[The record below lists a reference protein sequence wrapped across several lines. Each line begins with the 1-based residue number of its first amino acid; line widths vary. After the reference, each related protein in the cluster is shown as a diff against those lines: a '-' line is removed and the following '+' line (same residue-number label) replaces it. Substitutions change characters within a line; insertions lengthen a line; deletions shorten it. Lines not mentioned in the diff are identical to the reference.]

1 MSGGDPNSQNF
12 FAEEWS
18 LQNPANT
25 PDGLKDS
32 AAALQALQVAA
43 TEIKFGYGQLNV
55 PWGNV
60 NRLSFGD
67 KDIAGNGGYGW
78 LGQFRTVYY
87 QPQGKPGTAESLKS
101 RAVAGETYVAIIE
114 FGDRPKAKALLTLK
128 SNCVLYGMSE
138 KKWRLMWKCE
148 RN

>member
-1 MSGGDPNSQNF
+1 M
-12 FAEEWS
+12 
-18 LQNPANT
+18 
-25 PDGLKDS
+25 
-32 AAALQALQVAA
+32 QALQVAA

-87 QPQGKPGTAESLKS
+87 QPQGKPGTVESLKS

-114 FGDRPKAKALLTLK
+114 FGDRPKAKALLT
-128 SNCVLYGMSE
+128 YGNATQKGNPHIGDQLELFSKKQLRPVWYEREEVEANVE
-138 KKWRLMWKCE
+138 KREAIIWRQ
-148 RN
+148 N